1 MKGKTLTIDLTE
13 KEMDALKII
22 IEELVPD
29 SPNMSE
35 IQKLNIALLL
45 AQNILEGRDP
55 IHGKNSF
62 NLPHSLMEITT
73 IVEPKPVEPVEPE
86 ESKNN
91 INAKVYVLPN
101 PTMTKQSKN

>member
-1 MKGKTLTIDLTE
+1 
-13 KEMDALKII
+13 
-22 IEELVPD
+22 
-29 SPNMSE
+29 
-35 IQKLNIALLL
+35 
-45 AQNILEGRDP
+45 
-55 IHGKNSF
+55 
-62 NLPHSLMEITT
+62 MEITT